1 MSPEEIYNIYKAQC
15 DNVNELRSAWKHINR
30 TINTALR
37 EDNLKQVSFQTRM
50 LGLVFCA
57 YSEATFLKLI
67 HTNSKF
73 TSDEILQIKTCAKS
87 SIVNGWKKCL
97 ELSTIKI
104 DSKASNHVPNV
115 KKRTLELITKYIEEP
130 SLIRNK
136 LAHGQWHTA
145 LNRKNTKINK
155 ELTDKINNLTVIKL
169 TRYKVAFDSLSVIIE
184 DIIESPNRAH
194 WKFYWDHVAKFE
206 SDQVKMS
213 KYTIANKTARLKRK
227 ANYHL
232 EYPYNA

>member
-1 MSPEEIYNIYKAQC
+1 MSPEEIDKIFEAQC
-15 DNVNELRSAWKHINR
+15 DNVNELRSAWRHINR

-37 EDNLKQVSFQTRM
+37 EDNVKQVSFQTRM

-67 HTNSKF
+67 HTDNKF

-97 ELSTIKI
+97 ELSTVKI
-104 DSKASNHVPNV
+104 DSKSSNHVPNV
-115 KKRTLELITKYIEEP
+115 RKRTLKLIEEYIEEP

-136 LAHGQWHTA
+136 IAHGQWHTA
-145 LNRKNTKINK
+145 LNKKNTKINQD
-155 ELTDKINNLTVIKL
+155 LTDKINNLTVIEL
-169 TRYKVAFDSLSVIIE
+169 TRYKAAFDSLSVIIE
-184 DIIESPNRAH
+184 DIIESPNHAH

-206 SDQVKMS
+206 SEQEKML
-213 KYTIANKTARLKRK
+213 KHTMADKTALLKKK

-232 EYPYNA
+232 EYA